1 MEKSWKSAR
10 GVVVFAG
17 AAVIGCGA
25 PDRGDDPAARRAADQ
40 ATTET
45 HSGALTTSL
54 FQPYV
59 AYPTGPGPRWSGSA
73 ISTATVATTSR
84 C

>member
-1 MEKSWKSAR
+1 MEESWKSAR

-17 AAVIGCGA
+17 AAVIVFCA
-25 PDRGDDPAARRAADQ
+25 PDRGDDPAARRAAYQ

-45 HSGALTTSL
+45 TRGALTTSL

-59 AYPTGPGPRWSGSA
+59 AYPTGSGRAVGSA
-73 ISTATVATTSR
+73 ISTAMVATTSR
-84 C
+84 